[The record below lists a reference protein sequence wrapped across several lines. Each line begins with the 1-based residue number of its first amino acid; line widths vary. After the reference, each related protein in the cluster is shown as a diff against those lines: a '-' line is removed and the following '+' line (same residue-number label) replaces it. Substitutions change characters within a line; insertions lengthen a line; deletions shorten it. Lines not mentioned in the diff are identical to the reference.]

1 MKQELQHTGVSAPG
15 ALRRRPQW
23 WAGAV
28 WQSGRRPTSKLPL
41 NSHRPPLACISGGWH
56 SGSTLLRN
64 DRPFLWTTR
73 SVFFFWLVST
83 LVWFHSE
90 CTLHGPACDKALSHH
105 PQFNKEAWM
114 DEAHISASLWALKDV
129 SVTKK
134 RETKSSS
141 TPIYSRRGWKFDCGG
156 SMREKFEAKAS

>member
-1 MKQELQHTGVSAPG
+1 MLVFLLQELSDVDLSDEQELCDSLVEDLQVS
-15 ALRRRPQW
+15 
-23 WAGAV
+23 
-28 WQSGRRPTSKLPL
+28 
-41 NSHRPPLACISGGWH
+41 
-56 SGSTLLRN
+56 
-64 DRPFLWTTR
+64 FLWTVTDHHLPA
-73 SVFFFWLVST
+73 SVEADTAGALFSEMTVHFCEQHALCFLFWLVST

-90 CTLHGPACDKALSHH
+90 CTLHGPACDKALTHQ

-141 TPIYSRRGWKFDCGG
+141 TPIYSHRGWKFDCGG